1 MSNGMKQERNK
12 LHLFL
17 ICVALVLATIIAF
30 EPVRHNEFIGLDD
43 DLYIVDNSHV
53 KAGLTREGFVWAFTT
68 AHAFNWHPLTWMSHM
83 LDCEFYGLD
92 PVGHHFTNVLFH
104 TVNALLLLLVLN
116 RMTGSLWP
124 SAFVAAAFALHP
136 LHVESVAW
144 ASERKDVL
152 STFFWML
159 TMWAYVRY
167 AERPNVGK
175 YLPVILAF
183 CLGLMAKQMLV
194 TLPFVL
200 LLLDYWPLG
209 RLTLKGQGF
218 CNSVVAAKHV
228 SVRRCI
234 LEKVPL
240 LILSGVASV
249 IVYLI
254 QQRTGLVKSIIQ
266 YPLVNRVGNAIVA
279 YIAYIGKM
287 FWPSK
292 LAVFYPHPRGSLP
305 AWQIAGAVLLLV
317 GVTIVVI
324 WRIRQRPYLAVG
336 WLWYLGTLV
345 PVIGLVQIGT
355 HSVADR
361 YTYVPSVGIFIM
373 VAWGAAEPL
382 SKWSRR
388 RAGPGI
394 TAGVVLAVLL
404 ICTRM
409 QLKYW
414 QNSFILY
421 ERTLAVTENNFIMHN
436 LFGNKLFEKGRFDEA
451 VMHFNEVL
459 RISPQNKKARYNKG
473 RVFLEQGKFDEA
485 VAVFA
490 ELLRIEPDWPEVHN
504 LLGLAYARQRKFE
517 LAIKHFK
524 AALWL
529 RPDWYQTYNDL
540 GLAYSLLGEHDLAI
554 QNYKEA
560 LRLKPD
566 YHAAINNLKI
576 ALEEQ
581 SKINRRHK
589 KADEEIKII
598 D

>member
-1 MSNGMKQERNK
+1 MSNGMKQGRNK
-12 LHLFL
+12 LHILL
-17 ICVALVLATIIAF
+17 ICVALVLATVIAF
-30 EPVRHNEFIGLDD
+30 EPVRHNKFIGLDD
-43 DLYIVDNSHV
+43 DLYIVDNSYV

-68 AHAFNWHPLTWMSHM
+68 AHAFNWHPLTWVSHM
-83 LDCEFYGLD
+83 LDCEFYGLN

-104 TVNALLLLLVLN
+104 IVNALLLLLVFN
-116 RMTGSLWP
+116 RMTGNLWA
-124 SAFVAAAFALHP
+124 SAFVAAVFALHP
-136 LHVESVAW
+136 LHIESVAW

-159 TMWAYVRY
+159 TMWAYVQY
-167 AERPNVGK
+167 TERPNIGW
-175 YLPVILAF
+175 YLLVALAL

-200 LLLDYWPLG
+200 LLLDFWPLG
-209 RLTLKGQGF
+209 RFTLKGQSSS
-218 CNSVVAAKHV
+218 NSIRAAKHV
-228 SVRRCI
+228 SIQRCI
-234 LEKVPL
+234 LEKLPL
-240 LILSGVASV
+240 LILSAAASV
-249 IVYLI
+249 IVYLV
-254 QQRTGLVKSIIQ
+254 QQSTGLVKSGLQ
-266 YPLVNRVGNAIVA
+266 YPLTHRIGNAIVA

-292 LAVFYPHPRGSLP
+292 LAVFYPHPRGDLP
-305 AWQIAGAVLLLV
+305 TWQIAGAVLLLV
-317 GVTIVVI
+317 CVTAVVV
-324 WRIRQRPYLAVG
+324 WKIRQRPYLAVG

-355 HSVADR
+355 HAIADR
-361 YTYVPSVGIFIM
+361 YTYVPSTGIFIM
-373 VAWGAAEPL
+373 VAWGAAEL
-382 SKWSRR
+382 LAKWSHRK
-388 RAGPGI
+388 AGLGI

-404 ICTRM
+404 LCTRV

-421 ERTLAVTENNFIMHN
+421 ERSLAVTENNFIMHN

-451 VMHFNEVL
+451 IMHFDEVL
-459 RISPQNKKARYNKG
+459 RIRPQNMKARYNKG

-490 ELLRIEPDWPEVHN
+490 ELLRIERNWPEVQN
-504 LLGLAYARQRKFE
+504 YLGLAYARKGQFE
-517 LAIKHFK
+517 QAIKHFA
-524 AALWL
+524 AALQL

-540 GLAYSLLGEHDLAI
+540 GLAYSLLGKHDLAI

-566 YHAAINNLKI
+566 YHAALNNLKM

-581 SKINRRHK
+581 SKINRQRK
-589 KADEEIKII
+589 KAGEKN
-598 D
+598 